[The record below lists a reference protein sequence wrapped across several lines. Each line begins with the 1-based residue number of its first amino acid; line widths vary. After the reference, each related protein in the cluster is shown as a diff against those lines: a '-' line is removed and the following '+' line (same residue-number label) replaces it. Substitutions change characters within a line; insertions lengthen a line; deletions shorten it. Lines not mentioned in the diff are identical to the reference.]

1 MYKSAHNGN
10 CFSMSKISLIPSV
23 MSYSVSEVSFFS
35 NVAHM
40 HLRLQFIKNRNA
52 NNEDAKK
59 LNVSV
64 NVDVSFSCYSLQ
76 CNVYP

>member
-1 MYKSAHNGN
+1 M
-10 CFSMSKISLIPSV
+10 
-23 MSYSVSEVSFFS
+23 SEVSFFS

-64 NVDVSFSCYSLQ
+64 NVDVSFFLLLIAMQCVSMNNAECGGFTEGILQ
-76 CNVYP
+76 CSVGMSA